1 MTASRDAILGRLRAA
16 RRTPFAHPDP
26 RAENPAAAHD
36 AWQARQPPLG
46 DLAERFLAAQR
57 AVGSEVVRV
66 PGWGA
71 LPAAVTPWLASH
83 DIRSAVTGREPRL
96 EPLRRHLS
104 GLGVRLGRYER
115 PVEEQ
120 RDELFD
126 TDLGITTSAG
136 GIAETGSIVLI
147 PSPEEPRLLSLAVP
161 VHLAIVET
169 AALVPT
175 LTDFIRSGAFQ
186 GRVPGNLVLVSGA
199 SRTSDIELVLV
210 VGVHGPKVLLVA
222 LIG

>member
-16 RRTPFAHPDP
+16 SGTPFARADP
-26 RAENPAAAHD
+26 RAQDPAAAHD

-46 DLAERFLAAQR
+46 DLGERFAAAQR
-57 AVGSEVVRV
+57 AVGSQVLRV
-66 PGWGA
+66 PGWEA
-71 LPAAVTPWLASH
+71 LPAAVTPWLAGAG
-83 DIRSAVTGREPRL
+83 IRSAITGREPRL
-96 EPLRRHLS
+96 EPLRRHLAA
-104 GLGVRLGRYER
+104 LGVQVARYER

-120 RDELFD
+120 RDELFA
-126 TDLGITTSAG
+126 TELGITTSAG

-147 PSPEEPRLLSLAVP
+147 PSPAEPRLLSLAVP

-175 LTDFIRSGAFQ
+175 LADFIRSGAFQ
-186 GRVPGNLVLVSGA
+186 RRVPGNLVLVSGA

-210 VGVHGPKVLLVA
+210 IGVHGPKVLLVA
-222 LIG
+222 LID